1 MGGVLAT
8 AGLAAAPLVLIVA
21 LMLGPRWSAAWA
33 GVAGF
38 ALAALLASTA
48 TGLGGPPPVP
58 GLPGPVAGP
67 MIGVLAESGFTAA
80 TILWILWPA
89 LALHEHQ
96 QRCGAL
102 DALRAGLGRL
112 TGERPLQIL
121 FVGWFA
127 ALFLEGAAGFGTPVA
142 LVAPILTGLGVAPV
156 RAVVLALLGHAAGVS
171 FGALGTPVLAQVA
184 LTGIDAAGI
193 AWRTALL
200 HAVSGSL
207 LMAFFVRTLREDG
220 PRPAAP
226 VIGWAAFAAAAF
238 LLPSLAFAAL
248 IGPELATLGG
258 ALAGGAAFVAL
269 LRCRAM
275 RRGPPAS
282 DGAASAPNPTGSTSA
297 ALAAPASAAL
307 GLRRALW
314 PYVVLV
320 ALVLVTRALPA
331 LSEALGSVVVQWRLF
346 ERFEGRMLPLTHPG
360 TLLFVALL
368 VGAGMQGV
376 SARQLLPSLARA
388 ARRLLPVSAALFAML
403 ALSRLML
410 HAGMIDALERGVVAG
425 LGQGWPF
432 VAPAVG
438 ALGSFV
444 TGSATASNVL
454 FSTLQ
459 AQTAL
464 GLGLPVAT
472 MLAAQGFGAAIG
484 NVVCPHNIVAGAATV
499 GLAGREA
506 DVLRHTLLPCAA
518 YLALG
523 GMLVAAWTAR

>member
-1 MGGVLAT
+1 MGGLLAT
-8 AGLAAAPLVLIVA
+8 AAIAAAPLVLIVV

-33 GVAGF
+33 GVAGCG
-38 ALAALLASTA
+38 LAVLLASTA
-48 TGLGGPPPVP
+48 FGPAAPDGPPLVRA
-58 GLPGPVAGP
+58 LA
-67 MIGVLAESGFTAA
+67 GVLAESGFTAA

-102 DALRAGLGRL
+102 AALRAGLGRL
-112 TGERPLQIL
+112 TGERSLQIL

-142 LVAPILTGLGVAPV
+142 LVAPILAGLGVPPV

-171 FGALGTPVLAQVA
+171 FGALGTPVLAQVS
-184 LTGIDAAGI
+184 LTGIDAAEI

-200 HAVSGSL
+200 HAMSGGL
-207 LMAFFVRTLREDG
+207 LMAFFVWTLREDG
-220 PRPAAP
+220 PDTAAP
-226 VIGWAAFAAAAF
+226 LLGWAAVAAAAF

-258 ALAGGAAFVAL
+258 ALVGGAIFVVL
-269 LRCRAM
+269 LRL
-275 RRGPPAS
+275 RGAGPEPSTEGPAE
-282 DGAASAPNPTGSTSA
+282 A
-297 ALAAPASAAL
+297 AAPTAPGVS

-320 ALVLVTRALPA
+320 VLVLATRGLPP
-331 LSEALGSVVVQWRLF
+331 LSEALGSVAVRWRLF
-346 ERFEGRMLPLTHPG
+346 DDFEGGVVPLTHPG

-368 VGAGMQGV
+368 VGAGLQGV
-376 SARQLLPSLARA
+376 PAGELVQSLARA
-388 ARRLLPVSAALFAML
+388 ARRLLPVSVALLAML

-410 HAGMIDALERGVVAG
+410 HAGMIDALERAVVAG
-425 LGQGWPF
+425 LGRGWPV

-472 MLAAQGFGAAIG
+472 MVAAQGFGAAIG
-484 NVVCPHNIVAGAATV
+484 NVVCPHNVVAGAATV

-506 DVLRHTLLPCAA
+506 DILRRTVLPCAA

-523 GMLVAAWTAR
+523 GVLVSAWVAF